1 MGTEYRRHFI
11 AYDWSR
17 LTNARLQT
25 PPGKDGSESAS
36 SSKPKVQAGSTDNI
50 SNHLHA
56 RLQVQHVAS
65 LCPPWSTPFCSYV
78 REQPTTLKP
87 QMTRVSDGL
96 VHAQEHLETRRFQ
109 PTYADHGLD
118 FRLAKQKP
126 SARRGMRKS
135 KSVATTP
142 GVQVME
148 PKKAALT
155 VAYQPMKQPHW
166 WGQSALP
173 KEPDR
178 PTYEDLGSHYPR
190 NTTTIAGKEML
201 RAESLPVLNGKY
213 EHDNPFLG
221 TGSAYRR
228 APGGAFVCDVSLA
241 EKP

>member
-17 LTNARLQT
+17 LTNARLLT
-25 PPGKDGSESAS
+25 PPGKEGSDSSATL
-36 SSKPKVQAGSTDNI
+36 KKKKAGKSTDNI
-50 SNHLHA
+50 GNHLHA
-56 RLQVQHVAS
+56 RLKMQSVAN

-78 REQPTTLKP
+78 REQPTTLRP

-118 FRLAKQKP
+118 FRLAKQK
-126 SARRGMRKS
+126 STEGRGMRKS
-135 KSVATTP
+135 KSVPTTQ

-155 VAYQPMKQPHW
+155 VVYQPMKQPLW
-166 WGQSALP
+166 WGQAALP
-173 KEPDR
+173 QEMHR

-201 RAESLPVLNGKY
+201 RPESLPLLNGKY

-228 APGGAFVCDVSLA
+228 APGGSFVCDVSVA
-241 EKP
+241 ENP